1 LEIYYTR
8 TNLMKP
14 GFKSALEKYTQQA
27 TGSAS
32 VCVRQFSST
41 KDPLSVGAATDPKN
55 SADLRSQ
62 ADGSAVHTSTL

>member
-1 LEIYYTR
+1 
-8 TNLMKP
+8 MKP

-27 TGSAS
+27 TGSAL

-41 KDPLSVGAATDPKN
+41 KDPLSVGSAHPRIKKN